1 MTVLSGIRVLD
12 FGRYIAGPY
21 CATLL
26 GYLGAEV
33 IRIERPGGGEDRY
46 VAPLSGDDTEGAL
59 FFMTA
64 CNKKSMTLRLGTPE
78 AADIV
83 KKLVG
88 SADVVVANL
97 PPGALARLGLDYA
110 ALTAVKPDII
120 LTTITAFGT
129 SGPIAA
135 RGGFDGVG
143 QAMSGAM
150 HLSGTPGFPV
160 KSLAPYVDYSTASL
174 SAFGTMAAIMERSRS
189 GKGQHV
195 EASLLRTGCSVFGYH
210 LIEQAALGAD
220 RTGTGNR
227 VQTNGPSDVFATA
240 DGHVLVHTVG
250 DGLFRRWAE
259 LIGEDGWL
267 SDPRFASDQL
277 RGDHRDELC
286 ERVQEWCG
294 GLTTEEVLSRLGEAG
309 IPCGPV
315 LTPRQTLEHPQ
326 VQALDLYRN
335 VAFNGK
341 TVPVPDLPVELSETE
356 SGIAASPP
364 VLGADTDEVLAK
376 LGYGAD
382 DIEALRAQGIV

>member
-1 MTVLSGIRVLD
+1 MTVLNGIRVLD

-33 IRIERPGGGEDRY
+33 IRMERPGGGEDRY

-59 FFMTA
+59 FFQTA
-64 CNKKSMTLRLGTPE
+64 CNKKSVTLKLGTPQASE
-78 AADIV
+78 IV
-83 KKLVG
+83 RKLVS

-97 PPGALARLGLDYA
+97 PPGTLARLGLDYA
-110 ALTAVKPDII
+110 SLKAIKPDII

-129 SGPIAA
+129 SGPLAA

-150 HLSGTPGFPV
+150 YLAGSPGAPV
-160 KSLAPYVDYSTASL
+160 KALAPYVDHSTASL
-174 SAFGTMAAIMERSRS
+174 SAFGTMAAIMERAQT

-195 EASLLRTGCSVFGYH
+195 EASLLKTGCAVFGYH
-210 LIEQAALGAD
+210 LIEQAVLGSD
-220 RTGTGNR
+220 RVGTGNR

-250 DGLFRRWAE
+250 DGLFARWVE
-259 LIGEDGWL
+259 LLGEESWAN
-267 SDPRFASDQL
+267 DPRFASDQL

-286 ERVQEWCG
+286 DRVQAWCAE
-294 GLTTEEVLSRLGEAG
+294 LPTEEFLSRLGAAG

-315 LTPRQTLEHPQ
+315 LSPREALDHPQ
-326 VQALDLYRN
+326 VRSLDLYTD
-335 VAFNGK
+335 VAFNGQ
-341 TVPVPDLPVELSETE
+341 TVPVPDLPVDLSETQT
-356 SGIAASPP
+356 GVTAPPP
-364 VLGADTDEVLAK
+364 VLGQHTADVLAD
-376 LGYGAD
+376 LGYTAGE
-382 DIEALRAQGIV
+382 IEALREQGVI